1 MKKKTTKAIL
11 IVIVSILLIGAGAG
25 AYIYSVISTGFDIS
39 KTVYVYIDED
49 KDYDKLLSQIRDSA
63 KVADLGNFEM
73 VSDRLGY
80 KDNLRTGRYAVKP
93 GMTVLDLVRTLRNGN
108 QTPTKLTF
116 NNIRTKEDLAERISE
131 QLMFS
136 KEELLSLLNNEAKCK
151 EFGFDTKTI
160 VAMFIPNTYEFYWDI
175 NVNTFLSRMGRE
187 YKQFWNEKR
196 TAKAQEMGLTPVQVS
211 TLASIVEEE
220 CFYTDEYPIVAGLYY
235 NRLQKGMLLQA
246 DPTVKFAV
254 GDFSLQRVLN
264 RHLEADSPYNTY
276 KYAGLPPGPIRIPS
290 IKGIDSVLN
299 YQKND
304 YLYMVAK
311 EDFSGRH
318 NFSKTLAEHNRF
330 ADKYRAALN
339 QRRIYR

>member
-1 MKKKTTKAIL
+1 MKKKTTKITLIIL
-11 IVIVSILLIGAGAG
+11 IILLLVGGGAG
-25 AYIYSVISTGFDIS
+25 AYIYSVISTGFNIN
-39 KTVYVYIDED
+39 KTVYIYIDED
-49 KDYDKLLSQIRDSA
+49 KNYEVLRQQVKDSA
-63 KVADLGNFEM
+63 KVENISHFDMIAE
-73 VSDRLGY
+73 RLNY
-80 KDNLRTGRYAVKP
+80 KERLRTGRYAVKP

-108 QTPTKLTF
+108 QTPTRLIF

-131 QLMFS
+131 QLMLS
-136 KEELLSLLNNEAKCK
+136 PEDLLARLNDEAKCK
-151 EFGFDTKTI
+151 ELGFDAQTV

-175 NVNTFLSRMGRE
+175 NADTFLTRM
-187 YKQFWNEKR
+187 
-196 TAKAQEMGLTPVQVS
+196 KAQYDAFWTKKRLDQAKEMGLTPVEVS

-220 CFYTDEYPIVAGLYY
+220 CFYTDEYPTVAGLYY

-264 RHLEADSPYNTY
+264 KHLETDSPYNTY
-276 KYAGLPPGPIRIPS
+276 KHTGLPPGPIRIPS
-290 IKGIDSVLN
+290 IKGLESVLN
-299 YQKND
+299 YKKND

-318 NFSKTLAEHNRF
+318 NFSRTLAEHNRY

-339 QRRIYR
+339 KRKIY

>member
-1 MKKKTTKAIL
+1 MKKKTSKIVLIAVIAIL
-11 IVIVSILLIGAGAG
+11 LVGAGAG
-25 AYIYSVISTGFDIS
+25 AYIYSVISTGFDIN
-39 KTVYVYIDED
+39 KTVYVYIDD
-49 KDYDKLLSQIRDSA
+49 KKDYTDLLAQIRDSA
-63 KVADLGNFEM
+63 KVINTGNFEM
-73 VSDRLGY
+73 ISERLGY
-80 KDNLRTGRYAVKP
+80 KDNLRTGRYAIKP
-93 GMTVLDLVRTLRNGN
+93 GMTVLEAVRILRNGN

-116 NNIRTKEDLAERISE
+116 NNIRTKDDLAERISE

-136 KEELLSLLNNEAKCK
+136 KEELLSLLNDKAKCK
-151 EFGFDTKTI
+151 ELGFDIQTV

-175 NVNTFLSRMGRE
+175 HVDTFLSRMEKE
-187 YKQFWNEKR
+187 YKKFWNENRMSK
-196 TAKAQEMGLTPVQVS
+196 AKEMGLTPVQVS

-235 NRLQKGMLLQA
+235 NRLQRGMLLQA

-264 RHLEADSPYNTY
+264 RHLEVNSPYNTY
-276 KYAGLPPGPIRIPS
+276 KHTGLPPGPIRIPS
-290 IKGIDSVLN
+290 IKGIDSVLD

-311 EDFSGRH
+311 EDFSDRH

-330 ADKYRAALN
+330 ADKYRTALN
-339 QRRIYR
+339 KRRIY